1 MSKSKAKEHAE
12 ILTLLEADW
21 RTTWHTINQLYLFR
35 SFPMTDDKASV
46 IMPDGATI
54 DLAQLLVTIGYF
66 EAMLRTMEDR
76 LIDLE
81 APGWSAK

>member
-12 ILTLLEADW
+12 IITLLEADW
-21 RTTWHTINQLYLFR
+21 RTTWLTINQLYVLVGCFA
-35 SFPMTDDKASV
+35 PDDKASV
-46 IMPDGATI
+46 IMPDGSTI
-54 DLAQLLVTIGYF
+54 DLAQLRVTIAYF

-81 APGWSAK
+81 APGWSAR

>member
-1 MSKSKAKEHAE
+1 MNKKQAKEHAE
-12 ILTLLEADW
+12 IITLLEADW

-46 IMPDGATI
+46 IMPDDKTI
-54 DLAQLLVTIGYF
+54 DLAQLLVTIAYF
-66 EAMLRTMEDR
+66 EDMLRTMEDR

-81 APGWSAK
+81 APGWSAR